1 MLTDLSGKVAVVTG
15 AGSGIGRSLVAALAA
30 EGMRVVA
37 ADIEAD
43 ALAGTAE
50 LVAADG
56 VVSRVTDVRDA
67 AEVDALADLAYEAFG
82 AVHLLCNNA
91 GVFQGGVLWD
101 RTDAELDWVLGV
113 NLWGILNGIRSFI
126 PRMLAAGDAAH
137 VVNTA
142 SMAGLISLLPFS
154 GPYVVSKF
162 AAVGVSE
169 SLAHDLQLT
178 GAAIGVSVLCPSLV
192 ATAIGR
198 SDRNAPPRLHAG
210 EPSADVELVN
220 QALLD
225 STTKEG
231 MSPDEVAVIVIEA
244 VRSGQFYI
252 GTKASFDAQVRQR
265 TDAVLARQLPPTPDI
280 D

>member
-1 MLTDLSGKVAVVTG
+1 MLNDLPGKVAVVTG
-15 AGSGIGRSLVAALAA
+15 AGSGMGRSLVAALAA

-37 ADIEAD
+37 ADIEGD

-56 VVSRVTDVRDA
+56 IVSRVTDVRDA
-67 AEVDALADLAYEAFG
+67 DQVDALADLAYETFG

-91 GVFQGGVLWD
+91 GVFQGGVLWE

-126 PRMLAAGDAAH
+126 PRMLATGEAAH

-142 SMAGLISLLPFS
+142 SMAGLISLPFS

-169 SLAHDLQLT
+169 SLAHDLHLT

-198 SDRNAPPRLHAG
+198 SDRNAPRGLHVAA
-210 EPSADVELVN
+210 PTADVQMVD

-225 STTKEG
+225 STTNDG
-231 MSPDEVAVIVIEA
+231 MSPDEVAAIVIEA
-244 VRSGQFYI
+244 VRSGHFY
-252 GTKASFDAQVRQR
+252 V
-265 TDAVLARQLPPTPDI
+265 
-280 D
+280 

>member
-1 MLTDLSGKVAVVTG
+1 MLNDLPGKVAVVTG

-43 ALAGTAE
+43 ALACTAE
-50 LVAADG
+50 LVAADAI
-56 VVSRVTDVRDA
+56 VSRVTDVRDA

-91 GVFQGGVLWD
+91 GVFQGGVLWE

-142 SMAGLISLLPFS
+142 SMAGLISLPFS

-198 SDRNAPPRLHAG
+198 SDRNAPRGLHAG
-210 EPSADVELVN
+210 EASADVEMVN
-220 QALLD
+220 QALLE

-265 TDAVLARQLPPTPDI
+265 TEAVLARQLPPMPDV

>member
-1 MLTDLSGKVAVVTG
+1 MLNDLPGKVAVVTG

-37 ADIEAD
+37 ADIEGE
-43 ALAGTAE
+43 ALAGTAD
-50 LVAADG
+50 LVAGDG
-56 VVSRVTDVRDA
+56 IVSRVTDVRDA
-67 AEVDALADLAYEAFG
+67 ADVDALADLAYESFG

-91 GVFQGGVLWD
+91 GVFQGGVLWE
-101 RTDAELDWVLGV
+101 RTDAELEWVLGV
-113 NLWGILNGIRSFI
+113 NVWGILNGIRSFI

-142 SMAGLISLLPFS
+142 SMAGLISLPFS

-178 GAAIGVSVLCPSLV
+178 GAPIGVSVLCPSLV

-198 SDRNAPPRLHAG
+198 SGRNAPPGLHTG
-210 EPSADVELVN
+210 EAPADVEMVD

-231 MSPDEVAVIVIEA
+231 MSPDEVALIVIEA

-252 GTKASFDAQVRQR
+252 GTKPSFDVQVRER
-265 TDAVLARQLPPTPDI
+265 TEAVLARRLPPMPDI

>member
-1 MLTDLSGKVAVVTG
+1 MLNDLPGKVAVVTG
-15 AGSGIGRSLVAALAA
+15 AGSGIGRSLVVALAA

-43 ALAGTAE
+43 ALAGSAE
-50 LVAADG
+50 LVAGDAI
-56 VVSRVTDVRDA
+56 VTGSPTSEDA

-91 GVFQGGVLWD
+91 GVFQGGVLWE

-126 PRMLAAGDAAH
+126 PRMLAAGDAGH

-142 SMAGLISLLPFS
+142 SMAGLVSLPFS

-169 SLAHDLQLT
+169 SLAHDLQLI
-178 GAAIGVSVLCPSLV
+178 GAADRRVGPVPQP
-192 ATAIGR
+192 GR
-198 SDRNAPPRLHAG
+198 DRHRPVRPQRAGRPPRRRAVGRRRAG
-210 EPSADVELVN
+210 RARRCV
-220 QALLD
+220 D
-225 STTKEG
+225 STTGEG

-252 GTKASFDAQVRQR
+252 GTKPSFDVQVTPADRR
-265 TDAVLARQLPPTPDI
+265 RARAPPAAMPDI